1 MANFVGE
8 GPTSAELQAA
18 KDNLIGG
25 FPLLIDSNR
34 KLLENVANIAWYD
47 LPLNYLDT
55 WISQVERVTVA
66 DIKAAFGRKLQPQRM
81 VMVTVGAAA
90 AR

>member
-1 MANFVGE
+1 
-8 GPTSAELQAA
+8 
-18 KDNLIGG
+18 
-25 FPLLIDSNR
+25 
-34 KLLENVANIAWYD
+34 LLENVANIAWYD

-55 WISQVERVTVA
+55 WISRVERVTIA
-66 DIKAAFGRKLQPQRM
+66 DIKAAFARKLQPQRM